1 MLSLVM
7 VLILLGTDQAAL
19 LLTTVLIIPADAMA
33 MTLQSWA
40 TSSAYPFPFHEV
52 LHAARNITA
61 DIDTGLRKMIW
72 VTKDHRSMCRLI
84 QGRTPTSSSSIIII
98 VSIIIVTKAALVGS
112 LHFRSQMDWNAHQ
125 GRAILRDMSTLTVAT
140 TTPT

>member
-84 QGRTPTSSSSIIII
+84 QGRTPMSIII

>member
-19 LLTTVLIIPADAMA
+19 LLTGLIIPADAMA
-33 MTLQSWA
+33 MMLQSWA
-40 TSSAYPFPFHEV
+40 TSSAYLFPFHEV
-52 LHAARNITA
+52 LHAARNITV
-61 DIDTGLRKMIW
+61 DINTGLRKLIW

-84 QGRTPTSSSSIIII
+84 KGRTPMSSIII
-98 VSIIIVTKAALVGS
+98 VSIIIIVTKAALVGT
-112 LHFRSQMDWNAHQ
+112 LHFQSQMDWNAHR

>member
-33 MTLQSWA
+33 MTLPSWA

-84 QGRTPTSSSSIIII
+84 QGRTPTSIII
-98 VSIIIVTKAALVGS
+98 VSIIIIVTKAALVGS

>member
-7 VLILLGTDQAAL
+7 VLILLGTDKAAL
-19 LLTTVLIIPADAMA
+19 LLTVLIIPADAMA
-33 MTLQSWA
+33 MMLPSWA
-40 TSSAYPFPFHEV
+40 TSSAYLFPFHEV

-61 DIDTGLRKMIW
+61 DINTGLRKMIW

-84 QGRTPTSSSSIIII
+84 KGRTPMSSIII
-98 VSIIIVTKAALVGS
+98 VSIIILTKAALVGT
-112 LHFRSQMDWNAHQ
+112 LHFQSQMDWNAHR

>member
-1 MLSLVM
+1 
-7 VLILLGTDQAAL
+7 
-19 LLTTVLIIPADAMA
+19 MA
-33 MTLQSWA
+33 MTLPSWA

-52 LHAARNITA
+52 LHAARSITA
-61 DIDTGLRKMIW
+61 DINTGLRKMIW
-72 VTKDHRSMCRLI
+72 VTKDRKFMCRPI
-84 QGRTPTSSSSIIII
+84 QGRTPTSIII
-98 VSIIIVTKAALVGS
+98 VMKAALVGT

>member
-19 LLTTVLIIPADAMA
+19 LLTGLIIPADAMA
-33 MTLQSWA
+33 MMLPSWA
-40 TSSAYPFPFHEV
+40 TSSAYLFPFHEV
-52 LHAARNITA
+52 LHAARNITV
-61 DIDTGLRKMIW
+61 DINTGLRKLIW

-84 QGRTPTSSSSIIII
+84 KGRTPMSSIII
-98 VSIIIVTKAALVGS
+98 VSIIIIVTKAALVGT
-112 LHFRSQMDWNAHQ
+112 LHFQSQMDWNAHR

>member
-7 VLILLGTDQAAL
+7 VLILLGMDQAAL

-33 MTLQSWA
+33 MTLPSWA

-72 VTKDHRSMCRLI
+72 VTKDHRFMCRLI
-84 QGRTPTSSSSIIII
+84 KGRTPTTIII
-98 VSIIIVTKAALVGS
+98 VSIIIVTKATLVGT
-112 LHFRSQMDWNAHQ
+112 LHFQSQMDWNAHQ

>member
-19 LLTTVLIIPADAMA
+19 LLTGLIIPADAMA
-33 MTLQSWA
+33 MMLPSWA
-40 TSSAYPFPFHEV
+40 TSSAYLFPFHEV

-61 DIDTGLRKMIW
+61 DINTGLRKMIW

-84 QGRTPTSSSSIIII
+84 KGRTPMSSIII
-98 VSIIIVTKAALVGS
+98 VSIVLTKAALVGT
-112 LHFRSQMDWNAHQ
+112 LHFQSQMDWNAHR

>member
-7 VLILLGTDQAAL
+7 VLILLGMDQAAL

-33 MTLQSWA
+33 MMLQSWA
-40 TSSAYPFPFHEV
+40 TSSAYLFPFHEV
-52 LHAARNITA
+52 LHAARNITV
-61 DIDTGLRKMIW
+61 DINTGLRKLIW

-84 QGRTPTSSSSIIII
+84 KGRTPMSSIII
-98 VSIIIVTKAALVGS
+98 VSIIIIVTKAALVGT
-112 LHFRSQMDWNAHQ
+112 LHFQSQMDWNAHR

>member
-19 LLTTVLIIPADAMA
+19 LLTGLIIPADAMA
-33 MTLQSWA
+33 MMLQSWA
-40 TSSAYPFPFHEV
+40 TSSAYLFPFHEV

-61 DIDTGLRKMIW
+61 DINTGLRKMIW

-84 QGRTPTSSSSIIII
+84 KGRTPMSSIII
-98 VSIIIVTKAALVGS
+98 VSIIIIVTKAALVGT
-112 LHFRSQMDWNAHQ
+112 LHFQSQMDWNAHR

>member
-19 LLTTVLIIPADAMA
+19 LLTGLIIPADAMA
-33 MTLQSWA
+33 MMLPSWA
-40 TSSAYPFPFHEV
+40 TSSAYLFPFHEV
-52 LHAARNITA
+52 LHAARNITV
-61 DIDTGLRKMIW
+61 DINTGLRKLIW

-84 QGRTPTSSSSIIII
+84 KGRTPMSSIII
-98 VSIIIVTKAALVGS
+98 VSIVLTKAALVGT
-112 LHFRSQMDWNAHQ
+112 LHFQSQMDWNAHR